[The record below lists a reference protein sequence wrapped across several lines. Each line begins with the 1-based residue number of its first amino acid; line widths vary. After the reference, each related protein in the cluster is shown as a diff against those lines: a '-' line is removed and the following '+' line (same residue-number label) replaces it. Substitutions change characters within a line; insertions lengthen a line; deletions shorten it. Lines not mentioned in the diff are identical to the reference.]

1 MFSVLLDGKL
11 QSSGDME
18 GKPIGPIET
27 PGLIHSEIF
36 NVAFFSSTRVEAL
49 NENFLENLERLR
61 MSHFNYQLH
70 NGIISI
76 ISTK

>member
-36 NVAFFSSTRVEAL
+36 NVAFSSTRVEAL
-49 NENFLENLERLR
+49 NEKIFEK
-61 MSHFNYQLH
+61 
-70 NGIISI
+70 I
-76 ISTK
+76 